1 MGFGSVNFN
10 FWKGAGSRIVLEAEL
25 VSPTWESSSPHF
37 THSNLLPTKDES
49 INEVGEREESVYA

>member
-1 MGFGSVNFN
+1 MNFN
-10 FWKGAGSRIVLEAEL
+10 FWKGAGSRTVLEAEL